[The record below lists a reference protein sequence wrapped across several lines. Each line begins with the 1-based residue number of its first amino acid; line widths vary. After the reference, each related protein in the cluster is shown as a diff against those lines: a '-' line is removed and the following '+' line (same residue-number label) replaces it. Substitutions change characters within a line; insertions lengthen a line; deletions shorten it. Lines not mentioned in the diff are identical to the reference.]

1 MDDIMLEISE
11 LLQKG
16 RAPLVK
22 EKVQQALGNG
32 CSPKD
37 ILEQG
42 LLAGMDVIGEKFR
55 NNEVFVP
62 EVLIAARAMNNGM
75 PCSSP
80 IWPRWGWSPP
90 AA

>member
-1 MDDIMLEISE
+1 MLEISE

-22 EKVQQALGNG
+22 EKVQQALENG

-42 LLAGMDVIGEKFR
+42 LLAGISGGAALYAGLQWAKRPENKGRTCVVLLPDGGEKYFSTDL
-55 NNEVFVP
+55 FA
-62 EVLIAARAMNNGM
+62 L
-75 PCSSP
+75 
-80 IWPRWGWSPP
+80 
-90 AA
+90 

>member
-22 EKVQQALGNG
+22 EKVQQALENG

-42 LLAGMDVIGEKFR
+42 LS
-55 NNEVFVP
+55 
-62 EVLIAARAMNNGM
+62 LIHIL
-75 PCSSP
+75 PQL
-80 IWPRWGWSPP
+80 P
-90 AA
+90 AN